1 MAVDVKN
8 TIFLFFHSPKP
19 SPGHFVWK
27 DSLTITIPENVYS
40 SLFLSHIWKCIQQ
53 GLWDLYPTPCL
64 FGVCWRGLGFLFCFG
79 WLVVFFSPWKET
91 KILLGA
97 VPQPRWEQLGWGQ
110 SSPPTLLQSSQR
122 AVFCQKIAIGYAT
135 AVKPISLPKK
145 NVTKGWRKSTK
156 PVNTFS

>member
-1 MAVDVKN
+1 MYILLSSFP
-8 TIFLFFHSPKP
+8 IFESAY
-19 SPGHFVWK
+19 
-27 DSLTITIPENVYS
+27 NRVYGTYTR
-40 SLFLSHIWKCIQQ
+40 LL
-53 GLWDLYPTPCL
+53 
-64 FGVCWRGLGFLFCFG
+64 VCLGFVGGGWGFCFVLVG
-79 WLVVFFSPWKET
+79 WLFFFSPWKET

-145 NVTKGWRKSTK
+145 NVTKG
-156 PVNTFS
+156 